1 MVIKQKSLSLLRNI
15 AFYIKY
21 IIHCEIKRDNH
32 QVPKIVTIPG
42 NEKKKKDTNKDKKD
56 KNTNN
61 KKINK

>member
-32 QVPKIVTIPG
+32 QVTKIVTVPG
-42 NEKKKKDTNKDKKD
+42 NEKKKDTNKDKKD